1 MSQRR
6 ARPVCMCGCRAGLGL
21 VGLNLELTENVSAS
35 APDPFEDHPPTPRPK
50 AEEPARG
57 SAATRPQT
65 SREEERRLVQR
76 VRDGDVAAFDQLVRR
91 YFDRAGAIARRL
103 MQNRED
109 AEDLVQDA
117 FMRALERLDSFD
129 DSRDFGPWFF
139 RLLVNTG
146 INSRRSRTRRQME
159 PEPFEAPSF
168 EALPDELAERSE
180 IRDRFEAALAALPE
194 RQRMIIGMFEVDGF
208 SSVEIAETLGVSPE
222 TVRWH
227 VHQAR
232 QALRR
237 ALSPVKE

>member
-1 MSQRR
+1 
-6 ARPVCMCGCRAGLGL
+6 
-21 VGLNLELTENVSAS
+21 
-35 APDPFEDHPPTPRPK
+35 
-50 AEEPARG
+50 
-57 SAATRPQT
+57 
-65 SREEERRLVQR
+65 VQR
-76 VRDGDVAAFDQLVRR
+76 VRAGDVAAFDQLVRR

-129 DSRDFGPWFF
+129 ESRDFGPWFF

-146 INSRRSRTRRQME
+146 INARRSRSRRQME
-159 PEPFEAPSF
+159 PEPFETPSF
-168 EALPDELAERSE
+168 DALPDVLAERGE
-180 IRDRFEAALAALPE
+180 IRERFEAALATLPE

-232 QALRR
+232 QTLRR
-237 ALSPVKE
+237 ALAPVKE